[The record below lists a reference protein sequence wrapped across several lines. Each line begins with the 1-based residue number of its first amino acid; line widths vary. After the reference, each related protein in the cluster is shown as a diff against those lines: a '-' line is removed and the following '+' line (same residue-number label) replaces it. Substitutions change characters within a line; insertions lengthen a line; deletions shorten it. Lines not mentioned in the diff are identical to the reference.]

1 MSRGPWNGAG
11 CPGTVW
17 VKYYIKERGFDK
29 KNRFEDEKLFKE
41 DGWRC
46 KICKKSFNSKEV
58 YEYHMRKHDGNLKCP
73 KCKEEFRNQ
82 SGLDL
87 HLKLC
92 REGDDKINIEK
103 HECDK
108 CGKKFGS
115 ESQLKFHMGKWFESI
130 ILIRLFCDVDNFMV
144 TFGMLVSYFVSNF
157 RRQHR

>member
-1 MSRGPWNGAG
+1 
-11 CPGTVW
+11 
-17 VKYYIKERGFDK
+17 
-29 KNRFEDEKLFKE
+29 
-41 DGWRC
+41 
-46 KICKKSFNSKEV
+46 
-58 YEYHMRKHDGNLKCP
+58 MRKHDGNLKCP

-115 ESQLKFHMGKWFESI
+115 ESQLKFHMGKWLESI
-130 ILIRLFCDVDNFMV
+130 ILLRLFCDVANLMV
-144 TFGMLVSYFVSNF
+144 TFGMLVLYFVSNF
-157 RRQHR
+157 RRQHRCSPLYHISHIEF

>member
-1 MSRGPWNGAG
+1 MTDDSLTVHIESAHPDFDYNGYL
-11 CPGTVW
+11 
-17 VKYYIKERGFDK
+17 VKVSKDKERGLDK

-46 KICKKSFNSKEV
+46 KKCQKSFNSKEV

-92 REGDDKINIEK
+92 REGEEKFDIEK

-115 ESQLKFHMGKWFESI
+115 ESQLKFHIGK
-130 ILIRLFCDVDNFMV
+130 
-144 TFGMLVSYFVSNF
+144 
-157 RRQHR
+157 Q